1 MPKQLI
7 DFIFSPYRRQML
19 AVLFLNPDEKFHVRQ
34 LARLTGI
41 SAGSLHRELKA
52 MAGAGLLQRESQG
65 NQVLYQ
71 VDRGCPI
78 YEELASILRKTVG
91 MAMILRECLV
101 SLADR
106 IDIAFV
112 FGSMATGKQTADSD
126 LDLCVL
132 GDVKLFDVVKA
143 LGSVQDS
150 IRREINP
157 VVMKTTRYIDQLA
170 AHDRFIERIESEPKI
185 FVVGGESEFR
195 KLVED
200 WAT

>member
-19 AVLFLNPDEKFHVRQ
+19 AVLFLRPDEQFHVRQ
-34 LARLTGI
+34 LERLTGI

-52 MAGAGLLQRESQG
+52 MAIAGLLRRESQG

-71 VDRGCPI
+71 AERECPI
-78 YEELASILRKTVG
+78 YEELASIFRKTVG
-91 MAMILRECLV
+91 LAMVLRDGWLK
-101 SLADR
+101 LADR

-112 FGSMATGKQTADSD
+112 FGSMATGKQHADSD

-132 GDVKLFDVVKA
+132 GDVELFDVVKA
-143 LGSVQDS
+143 LGSVQDN

-157 VVMKTTRYIDQLA
+157 VVMSTARYIDQLA
-170 AHDRFIERIESEPKI
+170 EHDRFIERLDGEPKI
-185 FVVGGESEFR
+185 YVMGGEREFR
-195 KLVED
+195 KLIED